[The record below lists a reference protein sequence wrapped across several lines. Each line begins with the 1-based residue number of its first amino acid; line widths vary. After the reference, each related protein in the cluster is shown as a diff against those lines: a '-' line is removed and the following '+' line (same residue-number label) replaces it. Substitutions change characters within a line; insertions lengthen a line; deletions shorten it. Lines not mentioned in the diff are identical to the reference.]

1 MSILAFDIGGSS
13 VKCGLWQNNCLTHKH
28 SFPLPSSWLEMKS
41 KFIET
46 FDTLSQFDIM
56 AVALSA
62 PGIVDE
68 KTGVIHGV
76 SAVPYI
82 HEFPIV
88 KELEEIFGCPVSM
101 ENDANCAALA
111 EVWQGAAKEADHCL
125 FFVIGSGIGG
135 AVIINKQLFK
145 GKNLFGGE
153 FGYMFL
159 NDSAS
164 LSELGSSVRA
174 VQTYNRLTDRDID
187 GEELFELAEQGDSLA
202 IEITDRFFR
211 ALATGIYNLLVSFD
225 PGLVV
230 LGGGVSENPLLIEK
244 VKKQLDQIL
253 LERGVTEM
261 MYEMRRCQFR
271 NDANLVGAVYNHL
284 QKEHNQ

>member
-13 VKCGLWQNNCLTHKH
+13 VKVGLWHEGELTHKE
-28 SFPLPSSWLEMKS
+28 SFSLPSNWSEMKS
-41 KFIET
+41 KFVQI
-46 FDTLSQFDIM
+46 FNRLDQFDITG
-56 AVALSA
+56 VALSA

-68 KTGVIHGV
+68 DRGEIRGV

-82 HEFPIV
+82 HEFPII
-88 KELEEIFGCPVSM
+88 KELEELFGCPISM

-111 EVWQGAAKEADHCL
+111 EAWLGAAKDAEHCL

-135 AVIINKQLFK
+135 AIIINNQLFK

-164 LSELGSSVRA
+164 LSELGSSVKA
-174 VQTYNRLTDRDID
+174 VQTYTRLSGKTIT
-187 GEELFELAEQGDSLA
+187 GEELFELAEHGDLLA
-202 IEITDRFFR
+202 IEITNRFFR
-211 ALATGIYNLLVSFD
+211 AIALGIYNLLVFFD

-244 VKKQLDQIL
+244 VKNQLDQIL
-253 LERGVTEM
+253 LERGVTAME
-261 MYEMRRCQFR
+261 YEMERCHFR
-271 NDANLVGAVYNHL
+271 NDANLIGAVYNHL
-284 QKEHNQ
+284 QKETN

>member
-13 VKCGLWQNNCLTHKH
+13 VKVGLWHEGELIHKE
-28 SFPLPSSWLEMKS
+28 SFPLPSNWSEMKS
-41 KFIET
+41 KFVQI
-46 FDTLSQFDIM
+46 FNRLDQFDITG
-56 AVALSA
+56 VALSA

-68 KTGVIHGV
+68 DRGEIRGV

-82 HEFPIV
+82 HEFPII
-88 KELEEIFGCPVSM
+88 KELEELFGCPISM

-111 EVWQGAAKEADHCL
+111 EAWLGAAKDAEHCL

-135 AVIINKQLFK
+135 AIIINNQLFK
-145 GKNLFGGE
+145 GNNLFGGE

-164 LSELGSSVRA
+164 LSELGSSVKA
-174 VQTYNRLTDRDID
+174 VQTYTRLSGKTIT
-187 GEELFELAEQGDSLA
+187 GEELFELAEHGDLLA
-202 IEITDRFFR
+202 IEITNRFFR
-211 ALATGIYNLLVSFD
+211 AIALGIYNLLVSFD

-244 VKKQLDQIL
+244 VKNQLDQIL
-253 LERGVTEM
+253 LERGVTAME
-261 MYEMRRCQFR
+261 YEMERCHFR
-271 NDANLVGAVYNHL
+271 NDANLIGAVYNHL
-284 QKEHNQ
+284 QKENNQ

>member
-13 VKCGLWQNNCLTHKH
+13 VKMGLWHEGELTHKE
-28 SFPLPSSWLEMKS
+28 SFPLPSNWSEMKS
-41 KFIET
+41 KFVQI
-46 FDTLSQFDIM
+46 FNRLDQFDITG
-56 AVALSA
+56 VALSA

-68 KTGVIHGV
+68 DRGEIRGV

-82 HEFPIV
+82 HEFPII
-88 KELEEIFGCPVSM
+88 KELEELFGCPISM

-111 EVWQGAAKEADHCL
+111 EAWLGAAKDAEHCL

-135 AVIINKQLFK
+135 AIIINNQLFK

-164 LSELGSSVRA
+164 LSELGSSVKA
-174 VQTYNRLTDRDID
+174 VQTYTRLSGKTIT
-187 GEELFELAEQGDSLA
+187 GEELFELAEHGDLLA
-202 IEITDRFFR
+202 IEITNRFFR
-211 ALATGIYNLLVSFD
+211 AIALGIYNLLVSFD

-244 VKKQLDQIL
+244 VKNQLDQIL
-253 LERGVTEM
+253 LERGVTAME
-261 MYEMRRCQFR
+261 YEMERCHFR
-271 NDANLVGAVYNHL
+271 NDANLIGAVYNHL
-284 QKEHNQ
+284 QKETN